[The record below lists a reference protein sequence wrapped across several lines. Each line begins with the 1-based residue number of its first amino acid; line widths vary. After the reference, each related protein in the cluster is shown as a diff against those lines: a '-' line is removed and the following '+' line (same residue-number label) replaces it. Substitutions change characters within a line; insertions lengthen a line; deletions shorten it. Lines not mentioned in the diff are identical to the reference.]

1 MKSYGIAKNL
11 PFSELNGISQKTIEN
26 HYNKLYQGYV
36 KKWQEIQDKLK
47 TADLASANATYSELR
62 ELEVEQ
68 TFAANAVVL
77 HEAYFDALGGAGKPE
92 GKILEAIA
100 KDYDSFEK
108 WLAHFKALGLAS
120 RGWVILAYDFNEG
133 VLRNYIADS
142 HNAFGVWGTAPVLV
156 MDMYEHAYFM
166 DFGADK
172 KAYIEAFFQ
181 NLNWEA
187 IDKKFQ
193 KITQSA

>member
-11 PFSELNGISQKTIEN
+11 SFSGLNGISQKTIEN
-26 HYNKLYQGYV
+26 HHGKLYQGYV

-47 TADLASANATYSELR
+47 VVDIASANATFSDLR
-62 ELEVEQ
+62 ELKVEQ
-68 TFAANAVVL
+68 TFAANAILL
-77 HEAYFDALGGAGKPE
+77 HEAYFDALGGNGKPE
-92 GKILEAIA
+92 GSIVEAIK
-100 KDYDSFEK
+100 KDYGSFEN

-142 HNAFGVWGTAPVLV
+142 HNSFGVWGTAPILV

-172 KAYIEAFFQ
+172 KTYIEAFFQ
-181 NLNWEA
+181 NLNWA
-187 IDKKFQ
+187 TIDKKFQ
-193 KITQSA
+193 KIS